1 MAVSHRHYLLLS
13 SISCLCLI
21 SIALWAYTAHPFQ
34 SFYGEPFIVDEWHL
48 LPFVQFKPITLMIF
62 FGFAAWAFFLEGVEN
77 WFKSLDKGWIRLL
90 MVIVALV
97 SFGSLYE
104 LFFNFTIW
112 GSLMVI
118 TDVQNPDILVNRFP
132 VEETAVYLVY
142 ASKLVL
148 LIFAVSTYMMYF
160 LLRTYLSNRRPI
172 N

>member
-1 MAVSHRHYLLLS
+1 MAVNHRHYLLLA

-21 SIALWAYTAHPFQ
+21 SIVLWAYITHPTQ
-34 SFYGEPFIVDEWHL
+34 SFYGEPFIIDEWHI
-48 LPFVQFKPITLMIF
+48 LPFVQFKPITLIVF

-104 LFFNFTIW
+104 LFFNFTLW

-148 LIFAVSTYMMYF
+148 LIF
-160 LLRTYLSNRRPI
+160 LLLS
-172 N
+172 

>member
-1 MAVSHRHYLLLS
+1 MLAG
-13 SISCLCLI
+13 ISCLCLI

-34 SFYGEPFIVDEWHL
+34 SFYGEQFIVDEWHI
-48 LPFVQFKPITLMIF
+48 LPFVQSKPITLMIF
-62 FGFAAWAFFLEGVEN
+62 FGFVAWAFFLEGVEN
-77 WFKSLDKGWIRLL
+77 WFKSLDKDWIRLL
-90 MVIVALV
+90 MVIAALV

-160 LLRTYLSNRRPI
+160 LLRTYLSNR
-172 N
+172 